1 MSHKEINRDIILKRL
16 DELLPEL
23 KRDYKVKEIG
33 LFGSVVRNEHKTES
47 DIDFL
52 VEFEKGADLFD
63 LASLGIFLE
72 DEFGSKV
79 DVISKRAVRDEL
91 KNRIFSEV
99 VYTHA

>member
-16 DELLPEL
+16 EELLPEL
-23 KRDYKVKEIG
+23 KKNYKVKEIG
-33 LFGSVVRNEHKTES
+33 LFGSVVRNENKTDS

-63 LASLGIFLE
+63 LAALGIFLE
-72 DEFGSKV
+72 DEFESKV

-99 VYTHA
+99 VYAHA

>member
-1 MSHKEINRDIILKRL
+1 MIKKDIILGKL
-16 DELLPEL
+16 DKLLPEL
-23 KRDYKVKEIG
+23 KRNYKVKKIG
-33 LFGSVVRNEHKTES
+33 LFGSVVRNEYKISS

-63 LASLGIFLE
+63 LASLGIYLE

-79 DVISKRAVRDEL
+79 DIISKRAVRDDF

-99 VYTHA
+99 VYAHA